1 MKKIILIS
9 VCAVW
14 IFSSCQKT
22 QDPGATSAV
31 KMANEWWVT
40 LDSVGV
46 QDYYGI
52 GPIKI
57 GTYNTS
63 ENTNQ
68 LWVDDFKNGYGE
80 KAKVTA
86 DYTNLTFQSEA
97 NIANFY
103 YDSTHPA
110 SFPQTVTITEGKIF
124 PKMGHSKSGNIVD
137 SIHLKIVF
145 SDDPGFI
152 YEMNGVERTRF
163 VEDDY

>member
-1 MKKIILIS
+1 
-9 VCAVW
+9 
-14 IFSSCQKT
+14 
-22 QDPGATSAV
+22 
-31 KMANEWWVT
+31 MANEWWVT

-46 QDYYGI
+46 QDFYGI

-57 GTYNTS
+57 ATYNTS
-63 ENTNQ
+63 DNGSQ
-68 LWVDDFKNGYGE
+68 MWVDDFKNGYGE

-97 NIANFY
+97 NTANLY
-103 YDSTHPA
+103 YDSTRPS
-110 SFPQTVTITEGKIF
+110 SFPKTVTITEGKIF
-124 PKMGHSKSGNIVD
+124 SKMGHSKSGNIVD

-145 SDDPGFI
+145 SDDPGFV